1 MLAASSVSWL
11 FMLILHARA
20 SHSDTLPPHPYDEAV
35 DNGTFGYYP
44 TWTYATETDIISPKT
59 NWLQWSS
66 ECNDGLFYFI
76 TPRGW
81 GIERP
86 GPMILDW
93 KGDLVWSKHFANE
106 WGGQAYDFMVQ
117 RYRGQGHLTF
127 WTGDDRVRGHGSGSY
142 MMVRTPQG
150 FQRLYGN
157 ALHHLAD
164 VC

>member
-1 MLAASSVSWL
+1 MRNLPWLLTFILRAGAVS
-11 FMLILHARA
+11 HGR
-20 SHSDTLPPHPYDEAV
+20 TPPSAYDEAV

-44 TWTYATETDIISPKT
+44 TWTFATENDIAAPKT
-59 NWLQWSS
+59 NWLQWDSQ
-66 ECNDGLFYFI
+66 CNDSMYYFL

-81 GIERP
+81 GLPRP

-117 RYRGQGHLTF
+117 HYRGQDVLTF

-142 MMVRTPQG
+142 MMVRADKLHNMPRT
-150 FQRLYGN
+150 RRVTN
-157 ALHHLAD
+157 AD
-164 VC
+164 T